1 MLRAIAIPQSGTK
14 KHKVSQGYPILL
26 MELTF
31 MLIDTHCH
39 IYLEQF
45 SEDLSEVLQRAA
57 DAGVNHIFMP
67 AINLDSLVQM
77 DRLSHPDIQFHKMA
91 GLHPTELNEG
101 NSIAEDELLTLCRS
115 DDIVAVGETGLDY
128 HWSDEYQKEQQ
139 ASLRM
144 HCRVAKEM
152 QKPIIL
158 HNRSST
164 ADLLDIIEKEQKG
177 TMQGIWHCFNGS
189 VDEGKRAIDLGLHLG
204 IGGVLTFKNA
214 GVDKSVA
221 KLPLDKMMLE
231 TDAPYL
237 APEPNRGKRNEPAFV
252 KYTARHLAKVMEIS
266 FSEVENSTANTAL
279 QLFDI

>member
-1 MLRAIAIPQSGTK
+1 
-14 KHKVSQGYPILL
+14 
-26 MELTF
+26 

-39 IYLEQF
+39 IYLEHF
-45 SEDLSEVLQRAA
+45 TDDIDEVLNRAA
-57 DAGVNHIFMP
+57 EAGVKHIFMP

-101 NSIAEDELLTLCRS
+101 NSIAEDELLTLCRR
-115 DDIVAVGETGLDY
+115 DDMVAVGETGLDY
-128 HWSDEYQKEQQ
+128 HWSDDYKKEQK

-164 ADLLDIIEKEQKG
+164 ADLLNIIEEEQEG
-177 TMQGIWHCFNGS
+177 TLQGIWHCFNGS
-189 VDEGKRAIDLGLHLG
+189 VVEGKRAIDLGLHLG

-252 KYTARHLAKVMEIS
+252 KHTAEHLAEVMNIPFNKIAEHTS
-266 FSEVENSTANTAL
+266 QAAL
-279 QLFDI
+279 RFFKI

>member
-1 MLRAIAIPQSGTK
+1 
-14 KHKVSQGYPILL
+14 
-26 MELTF
+26 

-39 IYLEQF
+39 IYLEHF
-45 SEDLSEVLQRAA
+45 TDDIDEVLNRAA
-57 DAGVNHIFMP
+57 EAGVKHIFMP

-77 DRLSHPDIQFHKMA
+77 DRLSHPGIQFHKMA

-101 NSIAEDELLTLCRS
+101 NSIAEDELLTLCRR
-115 DDIVAVGETGLDY
+115 DDMVAVGETGLDY
-128 HWSDEYQKEQQ
+128 HWSDDYKKEQK

-144 HCRVAKEM
+144 HCRVAKET

-164 ADLLDIIEKEQKG
+164 ADLLNIIEEEQEG
-177 TMQGIWHCFNGS
+177 TLQGIWHCFNGS
-189 VDEGKRAIDLGLHLG
+189 VVEGKRAIDLGLHLG

-214 GVDKSVA
+214 GVDTTVA

-252 KYTARHLAKVMEIS
+252 KYTAEHLAEVMNIPFNKIAEHTS
-266 FSEVENSTANTAL
+266 QTAL
-279 QLFDI
+279 QFFEV